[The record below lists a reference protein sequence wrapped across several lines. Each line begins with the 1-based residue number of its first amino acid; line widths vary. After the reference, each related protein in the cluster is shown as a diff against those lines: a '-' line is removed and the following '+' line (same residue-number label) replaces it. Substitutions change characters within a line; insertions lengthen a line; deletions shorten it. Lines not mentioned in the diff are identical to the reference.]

1 MWGSVVEP
9 VAGVLNNIIGVV
21 DQYVEDKDLK
31 AKLIVEMRKIEMDGM
46 TTLLKTTTT
55 PWVDGVVKL
64 MYASVSLVRP
74 LTSVGLFLYGLMY
87 PESLSKLYEIDQT
100 LGTVA
105 GAAVFGSAPAWGI
118 SRHMQK
124 KTEAKEKGAVEKVK
138 AAKNSNVIDMDMG

>member
-1 MWGSVVEP
+1 MINLVEP

-46 TTLLKTTTT
+46 TTLLKTTTN
-55 PWVDGVVKL
+55 PWVDGTVKL

-74 LTSVGLFLYGLMY
+74 LTSVGLFLYGLAF
-87 PESLSKLYEIDQT
+87 PEKLGELYQINET

-105 GAAVFGSAPAWGI
+105 GAAVFGSAPAWGL
-118 SRHMQK
+118 SRHVQK
-124 KTEAKEKGAVEKVK
+124 KAEAKEKAAVEKVR
-138 AAKNSNVIDMDMG
+138 AAKESTVLDMDMG